1 MSRRIVIHAGFHKT
15 GTKTL
20 QATLAQN
27 SALLLPHV
35 ELYLQHGALISSLS
49 QAVLDFSS
57 NRCKDTKAN
66 ITTHARAFFALIDQN
81 DPRPVLV
88 SSESL
93 AGHFPG
99 SSGVGKYDPAPIA
112 MTLIRDAWRDV
123 TGNIDSFETYYSI
136 RRTGWLA
143 SCHWQRLKTN
153 RMTMSLQDYSNRY
166 AIAADHDR
174 IIADLRAQLGDH
186 AVHTTALEDMDHPVD
201 PVLNILNLSHLRHGL
216 TLPPNANK
224 SLGETARSQL
234 LALNRSNIWGA
245 DFERAKAAILRPS
258 T

>member
-35 ELYLQHGALISSLS
+35 ELYLQQGALISALS
-49 QAVLDFSS
+49 QAVLDFSG

-66 ITTHARAFFALIDQN
+66 ITAHARAFFALVNQD

-99 SSGVGKYDPAPIA
+99 SSGVGKYEPAPIA
-112 MTLIRDAWRDV
+112 MELIRDAWIDV
-123 TGNIDSFETYYSI
+123 AGDADSFETYYTT
-136 RRTGWLA
+136 RREGWLA
-143 SCHWQRLKTN
+143 SCHWQRLKNN
-153 RMTMSLQDYSNRY
+153 RCTISLDDYVAKY
-166 AIAADHDR
+166 AVAADHDK
-174 IIADLRAQLGDH
+174 IINDLRVRLGDQ
-186 AVHTTALEDMDHPVD
+186 AVHTTAIEDLNHPID
-201 PVLNILNLSHLRHGL
+201 PLLDILNLTHLRSDL
-216 TLPPNANK
+216 ILPESVNV
-224 SLGETARSQL
+224 SLSHDIRAQL
-234 LALNRSNIWGA
+234 LELNRRKLWGK
-245 DFERAKAAILRPS
+245 DFKTAKAAILRTAP
-258 T
+258 